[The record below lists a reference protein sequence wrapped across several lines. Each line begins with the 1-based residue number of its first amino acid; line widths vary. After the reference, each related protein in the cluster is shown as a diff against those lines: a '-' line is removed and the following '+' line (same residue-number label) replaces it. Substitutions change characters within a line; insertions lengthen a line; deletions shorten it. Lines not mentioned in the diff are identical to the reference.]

1 MNYVGVGK
9 RFLAIL
15 VDSVVALVWTIPLA
29 ERVPVGQSTGA
40 LAFTLQVNS
49 DRWEIAGLR
58 FLVYCVIWFVY
69 FLVME
74 ATIGATIGKLVTG
87 IRVVRPDGS
96 PIGWRESFIRNALRV
111 VDGIPFVIPYLLG
124 AIVIWA
130 SGSEKRRVGDRLGA
144 TRVVTKASIGASW
157 TPPPSAPPPGTL
169 PTAAPPAPHSGAI
182 PPMPPPPPAP

>member
-1 MNYVGVGK
+1 MSYVGVGK
-9 RFLAIL
+9 RLLAIL

-49 DRWEIAGLR
+49 DRWEIAGVR
-58 FLVYCVIWFVY
+58 FLAYCLIWFVY

-74 ATIGATIGKLVTG
+74 ATIGATVGKLVTG
-87 IRVVRPDGS
+87 IRVVQPDGS
-96 PIGWRESFIRNALRV
+96 PIGWGESLIRNALRI

-124 AIVIWA
+124 AIVIWTG
-130 SGSEKRRVGDRLGA
+130 GSEKRRVGDRLGS

-157 TPPPSAPPPGTL
+157 TPPPSAPPPG
-169 PTAAPPAPHSGAI
+169 APPAPQSGAF

>member
-1 MNYVGVGK
+1 MSYVGVGK

-29 ERVPVGQSTGA
+29 ERVPVGQDAGA

-49 DRWEIAGLR
+49 DRWEIAGVRL
-58 FLVYCVIWFVY
+58 LAYCLLWFIY

-74 ATIGATIGKLVTG
+74 ATLGATVGKLVTG

-96 PIGWRESFIRNALRV
+96 PIGWRESFIRNTVRI

-124 AIVIWA
+124 AIVIW
-130 SGSEKRRVGDRLGA
+130 SGGPEKRRVGDRLGER
-144 TRVVTKASIGASW
+144 RVVTKASIGA
-157 TPPPSAPPPGTL
+157 TRTLPPSVPPIAPTG
-169 PTAAPPAPHSGAI
+169 APPAPQPGAS